1 MRLYVLALFQLAMAL
16 KFFITVHQVDF
27 GYRSTPMLSFD
38 SNHFYLD
45 CFLFFFQQVKDEFAG
60 GIDKG
65 WNNSSSQF
73 EVDGEHFDY
82 GSEKVIE
89 NQILERTE
97 RKPEVDEAFPD
108 FSEDTFGRKYPIL
121 SPKHEY
127 VPVVVSPGMSDK
139 LTCTFKPSQ
148 LESNIREN
156 ERAAD
161 TSSSNTNAPKE
172 ASNSN
177 IGLNRKQCRKYYE
190 CNICD
195 KRFHFHSILKRHQTI
210 HTGTK
215 PFKCDICQK
224 SFSRSDSLNIHQRVH
239 TGEKPYKCD
248 MCGKRFCDSGSLGKH
263 QRVHTGKKLFKCD
276 VCQKSFSCAY
286 YLNTHQR
293 LHTGEKPFEC
303 DVCKKCFSQ
312 SSNFYTHQ
320 KVHKRA
326 FSI

>member
-156 ERAAD
+156 EMIATEGGAYD
-161 TSSSNTNAPKE
+161 EETPDHLTPLEQLQPVPCLFWLGHLSGQ
-172 ASNSN
+172 
-177 IGLNRKQCRKYYE
+177 I
-190 CNICD
+190 D
-195 KRFHFHSILKRHQTI
+195 RFI
-210 HTGTK
+210 
-215 PFKCDICQK
+215 
-224 SFSRSDSLNIHQRVH
+224 
-239 TGEKPYKCD
+239 
-248 MCGKRFCDSGSLGKH
+248 
-263 QRVHTGKKLFKCD
+263 
-276 VCQKSFSCAY
+276 
-286 YLNTHQR
+286 
-293 LHTGEKPFEC
+293 
-303 DVCKKCFSQ
+303 
-312 SSNFYTHQ
+312 
-320 KVHKRA
+320 
-326 FSI
+326 